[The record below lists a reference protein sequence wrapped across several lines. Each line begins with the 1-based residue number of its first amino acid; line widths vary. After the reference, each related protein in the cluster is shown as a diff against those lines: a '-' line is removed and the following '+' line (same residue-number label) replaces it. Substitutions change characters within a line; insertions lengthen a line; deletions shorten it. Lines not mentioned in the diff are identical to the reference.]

1 MNNVHMNLYLD
12 LDTVLELVCIVTAFL
27 ALAGAGWAILGLR
40 RVRARNDSLEGSLGA
55 VQREFE
61 LAASIALRAG
71 QSVKRLEAENNRL
84 SDRLGLIELR
94 GEARPY
100 EQAIDSA
107 RRGADP
113 AKLSQ
118 QFGLSRGEADLLS
131 RLHGR
136 KKTA

>member
-12 LDTVLELVCIVTAFL
+12 LDTVLELVCIVAAFL
-27 ALAGAGWAILGLR
+27 ALAAAGWAIRGMRRLR
-40 RVRARNDSLEGSLGA
+40 SRNESLEGSLGT

-71 QSVKRLEAENNRL
+71 RSVKRLEVENTRL
-84 SDRLGLIELR
+84 SDRLGVMELR
-94 GEARPY
+94 SEARPY
-100 EQAIDSA
+100 DQAIDSA

-113 AKLSQ
+113 VKLTE
-118 QFGLSRGEADLLS
+118 QFGLSRGEADLLA

-136 KKTA
+136 RKTA

>member
-12 LDTVLELVCIVTAFL
+12 LDTVLEIVCIVA
-27 ALAGAGWAILGLR
+27 AILAVAGTAWALVGVR
-40 RVRARNDSLEGSLGA
+40 RLRARNDSLEGSLGA

-61 LAASIALRAG
+61 VAASMALRAG
-71 QSVKRLEAENNRL
+71 QSVKRLEAENTRL
-84 SDRLGLIELR
+84 ADRLGLIELR
-94 GEARPY
+94 SEARPY
-100 EQAIDSA
+100 DQAIDSA

-113 AKLSQ
+113 VKLSE